1 MALRNPPYRSLPDL
15 LLAYLPGI
23 QEDPGTRELCRRLR
37 PARARGYLTRKE
49 LILVCRWK
57 STRALGQ
64 ITRNSPA
71 RVVSMTRLAFKAR
84 TEIEKIEQLMTLRG
98 VGVPMASALLMLTF
112 PRLYP
117 VLDIRVWQVLYAM
130 KAVTDNP
137 GGVGFTG
144 RHWVCYLDL
153 LRRLARKLGVRPRAA
168 ERALLQAHRALQA
181 GTLYRRA

>member
-1 MALRNPPYRSLPDL
+1 MALRNPPYPSLQDL
-15 LLAYLPGI
+15 LLAYLSGI
-23 QEDPGTRELCRRLR
+23 QEDPGTHELCRRLR
-37 PARARGYLTRKE
+37 PARARGYLT
-49 LILVCRWK
+49 
-57 STRALGQ
+57 
-64 ITRNSPA
+64 TRNSPA
-71 RVVSMTRLAFKAR
+71 RVVSITRLAFQAR
-84 TEIEKIEQLMTLRG
+84 TEIEKIERLMTLRG